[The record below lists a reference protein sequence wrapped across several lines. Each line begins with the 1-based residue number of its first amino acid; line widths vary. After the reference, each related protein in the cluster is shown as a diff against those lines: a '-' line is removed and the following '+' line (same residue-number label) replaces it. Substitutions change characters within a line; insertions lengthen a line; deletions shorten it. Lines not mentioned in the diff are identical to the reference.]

1 MVVLEQQ
8 EQRLVGIIQLAQAV
22 MDIHGLIQEIPTQ
35 VEVVLVVI
43 LLVQAALA
51 VEEMVVQ
58 VLADQAQLTLVAE
71 QVAALRV
78 LMLVVVQVLLY

>member
-1 MVVLEQQ
+1 MVLEQQ